1 MLMYFS
7 DPSKCSCCQN
17 NGRHDEYLV
26 AGKCHRC
33 EARAI
38 MDACITANLRRNN
51 VKLALSQMWMI
62 GIQ

>member
-1 MLMYFS
+1 MYFS
-7 DPSKCSCCQN
+7 DPHKCSYCQN

-38 MDACITANLRRNN
+38 MQACITANVRRGDVALASYQLR
-51 VKLALSQMWMI
+51 MI
-62 GIQ
+62 GL